1 MAAVRPK
8 FGTLTGASPRRRP
21 ALSTQHSALSTCC
34 CHPDPGRRLTIFL
47 LQAGAVRDTVFVVQ
61 QKPGWQHWVEAL
73 AAVAQ
78 IVLAIA
84 LLAVGIGL
92 LFAALKVKALMKKLE
107 EQGQK
112 LRVDLAPAI
121 HNVTTVTENA
131 SRVSKAVR
139 SDVDRLSQSVT
150 AATEKL
156 KGAAEVAEQ
165 RVGEFN
171 ALIGVVQEE
180 AEQLFIGG
188 ASTLRGVRAGRDTFR
203 RFRSGELEYLGEAVE
218 DEEEDPVADEYDED
232 EDDEIE

>member
-1 MAAVRPK
+1 M
-8 FGTLTGASPRRRP
+8 
-21 ALSTQHSALSTCC
+21 
-34 CHPDPGRRLTIFL
+34 TIFL
-47 LQAGAVRDTVFVVQ
+47 LQAGAVRDTMFVVQ

-78 IVLAIA
+78 IVLALA
-84 LLAVGIGL
+84 LLLVGIGL
-92 LFAALKVKALMKKLE
+92 LFAALRVKALMKKLE

-131 SRVSKAVR
+131 SQVSKAVR
-139 SDVDRLSQSVT
+139 KDVDRLSAGVT

-156 KGAAEVAEQ
+156 KGAAEMAEQ

-188 ASTLRGVRAGRDTFR
+188 AAALRGVRAGSETFR
-203 RFRSGELEYLGEAVE
+203 RFRTGELEYLGELSV
-218 DEEEDPVADEYDED
+218 EEEDADIDVDVDEDEYDED
-232 EDDEIE
+232 DADEIEVELRRGPAGRGRDGDG

>member
-1 MAAVRPK
+1 
-8 FGTLTGASPRRRP
+8 
-21 ALSTQHSALSTCC
+21 
-34 CHPDPGRRLTIFL
+34 LTIL
-47 LQAGAVRDTVFVVQ
+47 LQAGAVADTVFVVQ

-78 IVLAIA
+78 IVLALA
-84 LLAVGIGL
+84 LLAVGLGL

-131 SRVSKAVR
+131 SQVSKAVR
-139 SDVDRLSQSVT
+139 KDVDRLSASVT

-188 ASTLRGVRAGRDTFR
+188 AATLRGVRAGSETFR
-203 RFRSGELEYLGEAVE
+203 RFRSGELEYLGEVTVEE
-218 DEEEDPVADEYDED
+218 DEDEYADLDEDGYDED
-232 EDDEIE
+232 DDVDEIEVELRRGPAGRGRDDADG

>member
-1 MAAVRPK
+1 M
-8 FGTLTGASPRRRP
+8 
-21 ALSTQHSALSTCC
+21 
-34 CHPDPGRRLTIFL
+34 TIFL
-47 LQAGAVRDTVFVVQ
+47 LQAQAVRDTVFAVQ

-78 IVLAIA
+78 IVLAVA
-84 LLAVGIGL
+84 LLAVGVA
-92 LFAALKVKALMKKLE
+92 LFVAAMKVKALMKKLE

-131 SRVSKAVR
+131 SQVSKAVR
-139 SDVDRLSQSVT
+139 KDVDRLSESVT

-156 KGAAEVAEQ
+156 KGAAEMAEQ

-188 ASTLRGVRAGRDTFR
+188 AATLRGVRAGSATFR
-203 RFRSGELEYLGEAVE
+203 RFRSGELEHLGEVSVE
-218 DEEEDPVADEYDED
+218 ED
-232 EDDEIE
+232 EDPDADGDDGEDEDQIEVEFRRGP

>member
-1 MAAVRPK
+1 M
-8 FGTLTGASPRRRP
+8 
-21 ALSTQHSALSTCC
+21 
-34 CHPDPGRRLTIFL
+34 TIFL

-78 IVLAIA
+78 IVLALA
-84 LLAVGIGL
+84 LLAVGLGL

-131 SRVSKAVR
+131 VQVSKAVR
-139 SDVDRLSQSVT
+139 GDVDRLSASVT

-180 AEQLFIGG
+180 AEQLFIGS
-188 ASTLRGVRAGRDTFR
+188 AATLRGVRAGSETFR
-203 RFRSGELEYLGEAVE
+203 RFRSGELEYLGEVTVEE
-218 DEEEDPVADEYDED
+218 DEDAGFDDDDGYDED
-232 EDDEIE
+232 DADEIEVELRRGPAGRGRDDDG

>member
-1 MAAVRPK
+1 
-8 FGTLTGASPRRRP
+8 
-21 ALSTQHSALSTCC
+21 
-34 CHPDPGRRLTIFL
+34 LTIFL

-78 IVLAIA
+78 IVLALA
-84 LLAVGIGL
+84 LLAVGLGL

-121 HNVTTVTENA
+121 RNVTLVSENA
-131 SRVSKAVR
+131 VSVSKSVR
-139 SDVDRLSQSVT
+139 GDVDRLSRGVT

-156 KGAAEVAEQ
+156 KSAAEMAEQ

-188 ASTLRGVRAGRDTFR
+188 AATLRGVRAGSETFR
-203 RFRSGELEYLGEAVE
+203 RFRSGELEYLGEVQLG
-218 DEEEDPVADEYDED
+218 ED
-232 EDDEIE
+232 EDGFDEDGYDDDDVDAIDVDLRGGPGGRGRREDDDG

>member
-1 MAAVRPK
+1 
-8 FGTLTGASPRRRP
+8 
-21 ALSTQHSALSTCC
+21 LS
-34 CHPDPGRRLTIFL
+34 IFL
-47 LQAGAVRDTVFVVQ
+47 LQAQAARDTIFVVQ
-61 QKPGWQHWVEAL
+61 QEPGWQQWVGAL

-78 IVLAIA
+78 IVLALA
-84 LLAVGIGL
+84 LLAVGLGL

-121 HNVTTVTENA
+121 HNVTTVTEQA
-131 SRVSKAVR
+131 SQISKAVR
-139 SDVDRLSQSVT
+139 KDVDRLSEGVT
-150 AATEKL
+150 SATEKL

-188 ASTLRGVRAGRDTFR
+188 AATLRGVRAGTETFR
-203 RFRSGELEYLGEAVE
+203 RFRTGELEYLGELSVEE
-218 DEEEDPVADEYDED
+218 DEDPDADGYDDED
-232 EDDEIE
+232 EDQIQVEFRRGPAGRGRDDDG

>member
-1 MAAVRPK
+1 M
-8 FGTLTGASPRRRP
+8 
-21 ALSTQHSALSTCC
+21 
-34 CHPDPGRRLTIFL
+34 TIFL
-47 LQAGAVRDTVFVVQ
+47 LQAQAVRDTVIVVQ

-92 LFAALKVKALMKKLE
+92 LFAAMKVKALMKKLE

-112 LRVDLAPAI
+112 LRVDLGPAI
-121 HNVTTVTENA
+121 RNVTAVTENA
-131 SRVSKAVR
+131 TAVSNTVR
-139 SDVDRLSQSVT
+139 GDVDRLSASVT

-156 KGAAEVAEQ
+156 KDAAEVAEQ

-188 ASTLRGVRAGRDTFR
+188 AATIRGVRAGRETFR
-203 RFRSGELEYLGEAVE
+203 RFRSGELEYLGEVTVEE
-218 DEEEDPVADEYDED
+218 DEEADPDGYDEEDED
-232 EDDEIE
+232 EDIEVEVRRGPRDGG

>member
-1 MAAVRPK
+1 
-8 FGTLTGASPRRRP
+8 
-21 ALSTQHSALSTCC
+21 
-34 CHPDPGRRLTIFL
+34 LTIL
-47 LQAGAVRDTVFVVQ
+47 LQAQAVRDTVFVVQ

-78 IVLAIA
+78 IVLALA
-84 LLAVGIGL
+84 LLAVGLGL

-121 HNVTTVTENA
+121 RNVTVVSENA
-131 SRVSKAVR
+131 VSVSKSVR
-139 SDVDRLSQSVT
+139 GDVDRLSQGVT

-156 KGAAEVAEQ
+156 KGAAEMAEQ

-188 ASTLRGVRAGRDTFR
+188 AATLRGVRAGSETFR
-203 RFRSGELEYLGEAVE
+203 RFRSGELEYLGEVQV
-218 DEEEDPVADEYDED
+218 DEEEDDGLDGDGADGYDED
-232 EDDEIE
+232 DDAIEVELRRGTEGRGRGEDDDG

>member
-1 MAAVRPK
+1 
-8 FGTLTGASPRRRP
+8 
-21 ALSTQHSALSTCC
+21 LS
-34 CHPDPGRRLTIFL
+34 IFL
-47 LQAGAVRDTVFVVQ
+47 LQAQAARDTIFVVQ
-61 QKPGWQHWVEAL
+61 QEPGWQQWVGAL

-78 IVLAIA
+78 IVLALA
-84 LLAVGIGL
+84 LLAVGLGL

-121 HNVTTVTENA
+121 HNVTTVTEQA
-131 SRVSKAVR
+131 SQISKAVR
-139 SDVDRLSQSVT
+139 KDVDRLSEGVT
-150 AATEKL
+150 SATEKL

-188 ASTLRGVRAGRDTFR
+188 AATLRGVRAGSETFR
-203 RFRSGELEYLGEAVE
+203 RFRSGELEYLGELSVE
-218 DEEEDPVADEYDED
+218 DEEEDDDLEADEYDGDEYDED
-232 EDDEIE
+232 GDDDIEVELRRGPAGPRRDDDA

>member
-1 MAAVRPK
+1 M
-8 FGTLTGASPRRRP
+8 TL
-21 ALSTQHSALSTCC
+21 
-34 CHPDPGRRLTIFL
+34 FL
-47 LQAGAVRDTVFVVQ
+47 LQAQAVRDTVFVVQ

-78 IVLAIA
+78 IVLALA
-84 LLAVGIGL
+84 LLAVGLGL
-92 LFAALKVKALMKKLE
+92 LFAALKVKALIKKLE

-121 HNVTTVTENA
+121 RNVTVVSENA
-131 SRVSKAVR
+131 VSVSKSVR
-139 SDVDRLSQSVT
+139 GDVDRLSQGVT

-156 KGAAEVAEQ
+156 RGAAEMAEQ

-188 ASTLRGVRAGRDTFR
+188 AATLRGVRAGSETFR
-203 RFRSGELEYLGEAVE
+203 RFRTGELEYLGEVE
-218 DEEEDPVADEYDED
+218 VD
-232 EDDEIE
+232 EDDDGFVDDEDGPDGYDDEDVIEVEVRRGPAGPGRRDDDG

>member
-1 MAAVRPK
+1 
-8 FGTLTGASPRRRP
+8 
-21 ALSTQHSALSTCC
+21 
-34 CHPDPGRRLTIFL
+34 LTII
-47 LQAGAVRDTVFVVQ
+47 LQAQAVRDTMIVVQ

-78 IVLAIA
+78 IVLALA
-84 LLAVGIGL
+84 LLVMGVGL
-92 LFAALKVKALMKKLE
+92 LVAAMKVKALMKKLE

-121 HNVTTVTENA
+121 HNVTTVSENA
-131 SRVSKAVR
+131 VQVSKAVR
-139 SDVDRLSQSVT
+139 GDVDRLSAGVT

-156 KGAAEVAEQ
+156 KGAAEMAEQ

-188 ASTLRGVRAGRDTFR
+188 AATLRGVRAGTETFR
-203 RFRSGELEYLGEAVE
+203 RFRTGELEESVGEVSVEE
-218 DEEEDPVADEYDED
+218 DEDPDADGYDDQDED
-232 EDDEIE
+232 EDQIEVELRRGPSGRGRDDDG

>member
-1 MAAVRPK
+1 
-8 FGTLTGASPRRRP
+8 
-21 ALSTQHSALSTCC
+21 LS
-34 CHPDPGRRLTIFL
+34 IFL
-47 LQAGAVRDTVFVVQ
+47 LQAQAARDTIFVVQ
-61 QKPGWQHWVEAL
+61 QEPGWQQWVGAL

-78 IVLAIA
+78 IVLALA
-84 LLAVGIGL
+84 LLAVGLGL

-121 HNVTTVTENA
+121 HNVTTVTEQA
-131 SRVSKAVR
+131 SQISKAVR
-139 SDVDRLSQSVT
+139 KDVDRLSEGVT
-150 AATEKL
+150 SATEKL

-188 ASTLRGVRAGRDTFR
+188 AATLRGVRAGRETFR
-203 RFRSGELEYLGEAVE
+203 RFRSGELEYLGELSVE
-218 DEEEDPVADEYDED
+218 DEEEDDDLEAGEYDEDEYDED
-232 EDDEIE
+232 GDDDIEVELRRGPAGPRRDDDA

>member
-1 MAAVRPK
+1 
-8 FGTLTGASPRRRP
+8 
-21 ALSTQHSALSTCC
+21 
-34 CHPDPGRRLTIFL
+34 LTILL

-78 IVLAIA
+78 IVLALA
-84 LLAVGIGL
+84 LLAVGLGL

-131 SRVSKAVR
+131 SQVSKAVR
-139 SDVDRLSQSVT
+139 NDVDRLSASVT

-188 ASTLRGVRAGRDTFR
+188 AATLRGVRAGSETFR
-203 RFRSGELEYLGEAVE
+203 RFRSGELEYLGEVTVEE
-218 DEEEDPVADEYDED
+218 DEDEYADLDGDGYDED
-232 EDDEIE
+232 EDDDVDEIEVELRRGPARRGRDDADG

>member
-1 MAAVRPK
+1 
-8 FGTLTGASPRRRP
+8 
-21 ALSTQHSALSTCC
+21 
-34 CHPDPGRRLTIFL
+34 LTILL
-47 LQAGAVRDTVFVVQ
+47 LQAGAVADTVLVVQ

-78 IVLAIA
+78 IVLALA
-84 LLAVGIGL
+84 LLVVGLGL

-131 SRVSKAVR
+131 SQVSKAVR
-139 SDVDRLSQSVT
+139 KDVDRLSASVT

-188 ASTLRGVRAGRDTFR
+188 AATLRGVRAGSETFR
-203 RFRSGELEYLGEAVE
+203 RFRSGELEYLGEVSVEE
-218 DEEEDPVADEYDED
+218 DEDEGAYLDEDGYDED
-232 EDDEIE
+232 DDVDEIEVELRRGPTGRGRDDG

>member
-1 MAAVRPK
+1 M
-8 FGTLTGASPRRRP
+8 
-21 ALSTQHSALSTCC
+21 
-34 CHPDPGRRLTIFL
+34 TILL
-47 LQAGAVRDTVFVVQ
+47 LQAGAVRDTMFVVQ

-78 IVLAIA
+78 IVLALA
-84 LLAVGIGL
+84 LLLVGIGL
-92 LFAALKVKALMKKLE
+92 LFAALRVKALMKKLE

-131 SRVSKAVR
+131 SQVSKAVR
-139 SDVDRLSQSVT
+139 KDVDRLSASVT

-156 KGAAEVAEQ
+156 KGAAEMAEQ

-188 ASTLRGVRAGRDTFR
+188 AATLRGVRAGSETFR
-203 RFRSGELEYLGEAVE
+203 RFRTGELEYLGELSV
-218 DEEEDPVADEYDED
+218 EEEDADIDDDVDEDGYDED
-232 EDDEIE
+232 DADEIEVELRRGPAGRGRDGDG

>member
-1 MAAVRPK
+1 M
-8 FGTLTGASPRRRP
+8 
-21 ALSTQHSALSTCC
+21 
-34 CHPDPGRRLTIFL
+34 TIFL

-78 IVLAIA
+78 IVLALA
-84 LLAVGIGL
+84 LLAVGLGL

-112 LRVDLAPAI
+112 LRVDLGPAI
-121 HNVTTVTENA
+121 QNVTTVTENA
-131 SRVSKAVR
+131 SEVSKAVR
-139 SDVDRLSQSVT
+139 KDVDRLSASVT

-156 KGAAEVAEQ
+156 KGAAEMAEQ

-188 ASTLRGVRAGRDTFR
+188 AATLRGVRAGSETFR
-203 RFRSGELEYLGEAVE
+203 RFRSGELEYLGEVTV
-218 DEEEDPVADEYDED
+218 EEDDDADFDDDDGYDED
-232 EDDEIE
+232 DADEIEVELRRGPAGRGRDGDG

>member
-1 MAAVRPK
+1 
-8 FGTLTGASPRRRP
+8 
-21 ALSTQHSALSTCC
+21 
-34 CHPDPGRRLTIFL
+34 LTILL
-47 LQAGAVRDTVFVVQ
+47 LQAQAVRDTVVMVQ
-61 QKPGWQHWVEAL
+61 QKPGWQQWIEAL

-84 LLAVGIGL
+84 LLAVGLGL

-121 HNVTTVTENA
+121 RNVTTVTENA
-131 SRVSKAVR
+131 SAVSKSVR
-139 SDVDRLSQSVT
+139 GDVDRLSASVT

-156 KGAAEVAEQ
+156 KEAAQVAEE

-188 ASTLRGVRAGRDTFR
+188 AAAIRGVQAGRETFR
-203 RFRSGELEYLGEAVE
+203 RFRSGEREYLGEVTVEE
-218 DEEEDPVADEYDED
+218 DEEDLDDDDRYDEED
-232 EDDEIE
+232 ENEAEVRRRPSGRRRDGDG

>member
-1 MAAVRPK
+1 M
-8 FGTLTGASPRRRP
+8 
-21 ALSTQHSALSTCC
+21 
-34 CHPDPGRRLTIFL
+34 TIFL
-47 LQAGAVRDTVFVVQ
+47 LQAGAVRDTMFVVQ

-78 IVLAIA
+78 IVLALA
-84 LLAVGIGL
+84 LLLVGIGL

-131 SRVSKAVR
+131 SQVSKAVR
-139 SDVDRLSQSVT
+139 KDVDRLSASVT

-156 KGAAEVAEQ
+156 KGAAEMAEQ

-188 ASTLRGVRAGRDTFR
+188 AATLRGVRAGSETFR
-203 RFRSGELEYLGEAVE
+203 RFRTGELEYLGELTVEE
-218 DEEEDPVADEYDED
+218 DEDADVDIDIDVDVDEDGYDED
-232 EDDEIE
+232 DADEIEVELRRGPAGRGRDGDG